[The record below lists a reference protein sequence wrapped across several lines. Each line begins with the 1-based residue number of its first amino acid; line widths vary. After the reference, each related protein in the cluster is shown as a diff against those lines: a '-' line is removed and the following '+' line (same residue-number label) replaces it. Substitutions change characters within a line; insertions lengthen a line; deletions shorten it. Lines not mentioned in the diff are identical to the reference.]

1 MSRALPVLVLCGLA
15 ACTTT
20 ESNGIDIELY
30 ASTHQQ
36 DESADELLGPGGPA
50 DIIEMVVI
58 QSDDPNGSQ
67 RKADLQVAT
76 RAGKVPSLETGE
88 GLRIYVRGF
97 FDNDGP
103 KFYGASAPFDA
114 PLQDATGVSVQV
126 GRADCVGLNTS
137 SRRHSRQGGTEDLE
151 KQRVGHTVTELRD
164 GRILVVGGAQIG
176 PDGAPT
182 VIEASIEIYD
192 PATAQ
197 FFSFGQLNEP
207 RAWHTS
213 TRLAGNQVLIVGG
226 VRGVGADGVTVSNTA
241 AIIDVG
247 GIVPSV
253 TALAGPFDTGDER
266 YRHAATRLD
275 DGSVLIA
282 GGLGPMGTPLDSVY
296 RYFASGIADPGAGRF
311 VQQGSMLEARSQ
323 HTLTG
328 LARGNEPA
336 VVAGG
341 LGVDGPLASIEV
353 FTINPNQGGCV
364 NDQTPSPESGC
375 WIRPTGRVLQR
386 ARFSHR
392 AVRVG
397 GSRKEKVLWVGGY
410 ASEDRSQLARELEML
425 DERLEVTSGGDTLE
439 FGRGDLAAA
448 ELADGDVLVV
458 GGRSGD
464 APQVVAT
471 RLRRREDPATRA
483 LVGFAADDVEP
494 DCDMSEARYGHEAIR
509 MTTGT
514 VLIVGGVSLDGGGQP
529 VASRR
534 AEIYFPRVVDLST
547 VYPSPSF

>member
-1 MSRALPVLVLCGLA
+1 MSRVLPVLFVCGLV

-20 ESNGIDIELY
+20 ETNSVDIELY
-30 ASTHQQ
+30 ATTHQQ
-36 DESADELLGPGGPA
+36 DESPDQLLGASGPA

-58 QSDDPNGSQ
+58 RSEDPDGSQ
-67 RKADLQVAT
+67 RKADLEVLSRT
-76 RAGKVPSLETGE
+76 GKVPSLETGE

-97 FDNDGP
+97 LENDGP

-114 PLQDATGVSVQV
+114 PLKSGTGVSIQV

-137 SRRHSRQGGTEDLE
+137 SRRHSRQGGTEDLDQ
-151 KQRVGHTVTELRD
+151 QRVGHTVTELPD

-176 PDGAPT
+176 PDGEPT
-182 VIEASIEIYD
+182 SVGASIEIYD
-192 PATAQ
+192 PATSQ
-197 FFSFGQLNEP
+197 FFAFGQLTEP
-207 RAWHTS
+207 RAWHTA
-213 TRLAGNQVLIVGG
+213 TRLTGTQVLIVGG
-226 VRGVGADGVTVSNTA
+226 INGASADGVTVSKTA
-241 AIIDVG
+241 AVIDVG
-247 GIVPSV
+247 GIVPSI
-253 TALAGPFDTGDER
+253 TTLAGPFDTGDER

-275 DGSVLIA
+275 DGSVLVA
-282 GGLGPMGTPLDSVY
+282 GGIGPMGTPLDSAY
-296 RYFASGIADPGAGRF
+296 RYFASRIADPSAGRF
-311 VQQGSMLEARSQ
+311 VQQGSMLIARSQ

-341 LGVDGPLASIEV
+341 LGTDGALASIEV
-353 FTINPNQGGCV
+353 FTINPNQDGCV
-364 NDQTPSPESGC
+364 NDQTPSQDVGC

-386 ARFSHR
+386 ARFAHR

-397 GSRKEKVLWVGGY
+397 SRQEKVLWIGGY

-425 DERLEVTSGGDTLE
+425 DERLEVASGGDTLE

-448 ELADGDVLVV
+448 VLSDGDVLVV

-471 RLRRREDPATRA
+471 RLRRREDPVTRE
-483 LVGFAADDVEP
+483 LVGFAADDVDP

-509 MTTGT
+509 ITTGT
-514 VLIVGGVSLDGGGQP
+514 VLIVGGVSLDGSGQL

-534 AEIYFPRVVDLST
+534 AEVYFPRVVDLST
-547 VYPSPSF
+547 VYPEPF